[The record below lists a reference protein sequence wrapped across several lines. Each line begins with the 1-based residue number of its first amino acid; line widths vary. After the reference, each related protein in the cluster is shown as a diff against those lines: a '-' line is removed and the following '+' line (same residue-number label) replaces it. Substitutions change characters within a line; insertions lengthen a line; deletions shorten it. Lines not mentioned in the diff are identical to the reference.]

1 MIQVAGCKLPFISE
15 IYNCIYSKK
24 IVNKVS
30 IIIIIIEQSSIVY
43 TRSVHVVRFIAIF
56 LLEPQFINKNII
68 TIGFTGI

>member
-1 MIQVAGCKLPFISE
+1 MS
-15 IYNCIYSKK
+15 
-24 IVNKVS
+24 
-30 IIIIIIEQSSIVY
+30 IEQSSIVY

>member
-30 IIIIIIEQSSIVY
+30 IIININIII
-43 TRSVHVVRFIAIF
+43 
-56 LLEPQFINKNII
+56 II
-68 TIGFTGI
+68 IIIMA